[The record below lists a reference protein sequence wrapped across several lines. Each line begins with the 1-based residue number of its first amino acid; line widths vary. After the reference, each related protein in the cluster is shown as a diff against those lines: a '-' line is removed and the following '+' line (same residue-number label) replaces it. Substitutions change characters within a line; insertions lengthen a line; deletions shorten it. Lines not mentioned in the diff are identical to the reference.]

1 MTTFKLK
8 SEIPFIKS
16 VKCFFDGVFYC
27 SDKGLEFK
35 GAFIRDVES
44 QSFIVRDDALFYY
57 NRCGDFCYFKNDKNL
72 TLMKA
77 GFFPE
82 TIESDNI
89 LLRFDNYYDSSKDS
103 FSFKVGLFNLTKWEF
118 VRNFES
124 MSNLGVHKKFNGV
137 YICSSVNVRNSL
149 IGVDSITG
157 TYLWESDLSEYCKI
171 LSVSNEPAQGMIRQ
185 VFGVWRDKLWVGFDG
200 NQYASLDLNTGKVL
214 QYFKLNEINEIFQE
228 VNALSPY
235 FDKDNGLLCFLENK
249 IYAEIN
255 LNTLRVERKKSFLT
269 DNTETDWNFSSNTFS
284 ESHVYFVATR
294 ASSRFSP
301 NYVGVFDRATMEV
314 VWSKDLELYKLPP
327 VKNMPARFLAQAPQS
342 DGDKLYVLDTHG
354 TLHIFE
360 KIEENEYSQA

>member
-1 MTTFKLK
+1 MKYKLYNKIEILDFNVSSQELNYVSKSEKLFFRDKVMIENVSIAGYFLDKCYFFYGDRTGKKVFNTETKKDIYIGHVSPHYQTYNGREIIANEYVDLITYEKKLIVLDLITFSKKTIRKDIDFGVRVRYQNQLIINIGKTTLK
-8 SEIPFIKS
+8 SLS
-16 VKCFFDGVFYC
+16 
-27 SDKGLEFK
+27 
-35 GAFIRDVES
+35 
-44 QSFIVRDDALFYY
+44 
-57 NRCGDFCYFKNDKNL
+57 L
-72 TLMKA
+72 T
-77 GFFPE
+77 
-82 TIESDNI
+82 S
-89 LLRFDNYYDSSKDS
+89 
-103 FSFKVGLFNLTKWEF
+103 
-118 VRNFES
+118 
-124 MSNLGVHKKFNGV
+124 
-137 YICSSVNVRNSL
+137 
-149 IGVDSITG
+149 G

-200 NQYASLDLNTGKVL
+200 NQYASLDFLTGKVL
-214 QYFKLNEINEIFQE
+214 QYFKLEDIDEIFQE

-235 FDKDNGLLCFLENK
+235 FDGNNGLLCFLENR

-255 LNTLRVERKKSFLT
+255 LNTLRVERKKNFVT

-294 ASSRFSP
+294 TSSRFSP

-354 TLHIFE
+354 TLHVFE